1 MELHQALKLIADTE
15 GFSVLSE
22 KRLLNILNDLQA
34 FGEMPSSR
42 FIISCMINEGLIKS
56 IVDIGEHGAE
66 LQKALNAFNNKT
78 GFSEVQTKYITSC
91 FEYAIGLINEV
102 NRTLID
108 ANPNSGLSQHQF
120 IDDTP
125 QETYEKSSILLKK
138 LYLFL
143 DKLSNDP
150 DIRNHFNNLDGVRVN
165 YTDGTRKM
173 DGDADTSTFRGRL
186 FFCALM
192 DLYRTLDDLG
202 LGSQF
207 LSPPNYL
214 LAQLVTKTYTHM
226 ELPYSMI
233 YDINGL
239 YESFYI
245 MILPVFRGLASVK
258 HYFLIAHLLSDYEK
272 DTRLYKDYLSLM
284 GQHLQIIGCSLAGNM
299 LSRQRI
305 NDFIC
310 NLNQKGISIG
320 YGNV

>member
-1 MELHQALKLIADTE
+1 MKLHEALKLIVGTE
-15 GFSVLSE
+15 GLSVLSE

-34 FGEMPSSR
+34 FSEIPGSK
-42 FIISCMINEGLIKS
+42 FIISSMINEGLIK
-56 IVDIGEHGAE
+56 DMANIGEHGIEA
-66 LQKALNAFNNKT
+66 QKLLNDFNNKT
-78 GFSEVQTKYITSC
+78 GFNQSHTQRIFNC
-91 FEYAIGLINEV
+91 FEYAMGWVDQVSSIQLDTDHSSMQL
-102 NRTLID
+102 R
-108 ANPNSGLSQHQF
+108 HQF

-150 DIRNHFNNLDGVRVN
+150 DIVKHFNNLDGVRVS
-165 YTDGTRKM
+165 YTDGRKM
-173 DGDADTSTFRGRL
+173 VGDADTNTFRGRL

-214 LAQLVTKTYTHM
+214 LAQLVTKTYAHM

-233 YDINGL
+233 YDIDGV
-239 YESFYI
+239 YKSFYT
-245 MILPVFRGLASVK
+245 MILPVYSGLASVE

-272 DTRLYKDYLSLM
+272 NTELYLDYLSLM
-284 GQHLQIIGCSLAGNM
+284 GQHLQIIGCSLTGNM
-299 LSRQRI
+299 LLRQRI
-305 NDFIC
+305 DKFIND
-310 NLNQKGISIG
+310 LNQKGISIK

>member
-42 FIISCMINEGLIKS
+42 FIISCMINEGLIKC

-108 ANPNSGLSQHQF
+108 TNSNSGLSQHQF

-150 DIRNHFNNLDGVRVN
+150 DIRNHFNNLDGVQVS
-165 YTDGTRKM
+165 YTNGDKKN
-173 DGDADTSTFRGRL
+173 GDADTTTFRGRL
-186 FFCALM
+186 FFCALI

-214 LAQLVTKTYTHM
+214 LALLATKTYARL
-226 ELPYSMI
+226 ELPYSMVHDMDDV
-233 YDINGL
+233 YK
-239 YESFYI
+239 SFYT
-245 MILPVFRGLASVK
+245 MILPVYIGIPSVD
-258 HYFLIAHLLSDYEK
+258 HYFLVAHLLSDYEK

-305 NDFIC
+305 DEFIC